1 LYENVRTM
9 AIHVITRRPLSQF
22 VEFLWLAEGYTQ
34 PHAAERVLPTG
45 RMGLVLNLDGDSQ
58 VGNIVAGARTSS
70 MILDTSRPLSLLG
83 VGFRPGGGF
92 PFFRL
97 PAGEL
102 QDLSLSLETL
112 WGRGALILRE
122 QLLQAKGSAARFEI
136 LERALMERLKGG
148 PGSHPAVQ
156 FAVRAFQDRQQSV
169 SVGSVVEQTGLT
181 ARRFIDVFRDQVGL
195 TPKVFARIARFRHLI
210 GSLESSKDV
219 DWSATA
225 LQCGYF
231 DQAHFIH
238 DFRSFAGLRP
248 SDYLRYR
255 TSTNHVRI
263 PDQ

>member
-1 LYENVRTM
+1 M
-9 AIHVITRRPLSQF
+9 GQIHLITRRPLSDF
-22 VEFLWLAEGYTQ
+22 VEFLWLAEGYSQ
-34 PHAAERVLPTG
+34 PHAAEWVLPTG
-45 RMGLVLNLDGDSQ
+45 RMGLVLNLDGCNEG
-58 VGNIVAGARTSS
+58 GNIIAGARTGS

-83 VGFRPGGGF
+83 VGFKPGGAF

-102 QDLSLSLETL
+102 QNLSVSLETL
-112 WGRGALILRE
+112 WGRSASILRE
-122 QLLQAKGSAARFEI
+122 RLLEAKNRAARFEI
-136 LERALMERLKGG
+136 VERALLERLQDGAE
-148 PGSHPAVQ
+148 SHPAVR
-156 FAVRAFQDRQQSV
+156 FAVEAFQDRAQSM
-169 SVGSVVEQTGLT
+169 SVGSVVERTGLT
-181 ARRFIDVFRDQVGL
+181 ARRFIDTFRDQVGL
-195 TPKVFARIARFRHLI
+195 TPKVFARIARFRRLI
-210 GSLESSKDV
+210 ASLEASTDV

-238 DFRSFAGLRP
+238 DFRAFAGLRP